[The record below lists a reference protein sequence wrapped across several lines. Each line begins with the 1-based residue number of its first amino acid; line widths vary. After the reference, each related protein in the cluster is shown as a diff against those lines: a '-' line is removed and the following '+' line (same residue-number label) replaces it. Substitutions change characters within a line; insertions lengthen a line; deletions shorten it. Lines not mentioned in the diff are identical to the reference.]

1 MFQCWRS
8 HAALLAAGLISRLSW
23 PLALSCWLLCR
34 WDLHRRRSPLLLGPC
49 SGGAAAFGSSA
60 AASPI
65 SCATATVTSAA
76 VAAAAVFTFSPALN
90 PLSFSPPSP
99 PLFLLRAPYF
109 SSPFRLLRSPAA
121 AAASQPSP
129 LHPFHRRLW
138 RLVRRSPPPPHHRPA
153 AAFPGPHTASP
164 PGPGNPR
171 ARVLITA
178 TSLSLSLCP
187 AL

>member
-1 MFQCWRS
+1 
-8 HAALLAAGLISRLSW
+8 LA
-23 PLALSCWLLCR
+23 P
-34 WDLHRRRSPLLLGPC
+34 
-49 SGGAAAFGSSA
+49 AAAVRRLLGSSA
-60 AASPI
+60 AASPS

-90 PLSFSPPSP
+90 PHSFSPPSP

-138 RLVRRSPPPPHHRPA
+138 PLVRRSPPPPHHRPA

-178 TSLSLSLCP
+178 TPLSLSRPVVHAQIRSTPPSPLARAPRSRTPP
-187 AL
+187 ARVSLSYGHSCGCSSRCD